1 MPNRPLLA
9 PRRAQRRR
17 ERKAHNDS
25 MGCAGSKA
33 EPESRYAAK
42 AAARPA
48 SREFCGPHSEMA
60 SAVAAGRVPGEVL
73 SCGEDRS
80 VALTD
85 WMDGKVLQRWQ
96 GHEKGVNCV
105 LHAPLLDGAFSG
117 SRDSTVRQWKVGQP
131 AAVQV
136 LKGHELTVSAI
147 ALDDTNAQ
155 LCSGSRDSA
164 VRLWD
169 VATGATVSRA
179 GVSRNVVTCMAWV
192 PGERLV
198 WQGSEDLRL
207 RLWDVRT
214 WQQPAAVL
222 EGYVYFPLAC
232 ACDGHYCLTGSNGFD
247 GVGCELRLWDRR
259 SLKEA
264 VHKMEGH
271 EQAVT
276 GVALLGGEAAGSRPR
291 AVSGSRDG
299 KLRLWEL
306 DHGGCV
312 GRGSLGD
319 GDGRGVTDVAAIS
332 SSSSTALDAG
342 QRGGAQ
348 ARRGASTPLLCTPPQ
363 HASLTLPT
371 APPLLWLHLSWLRL
385 LQAQLLVSSTGGA
398 LHAMRADDAGLEVVA
413 TAAPRED

>member
-1 MPNRPLLA
+1 
-9 PRRAQRRR
+9 
-17 ERKAHNDS
+17 

-33 EPESRYAAK
+33 DPEARYTAS
-42 AAARPA
+42 AAARPT
-48 SREFCGPHSEMA
+48 SREFAGPHSEMA

-73 SCGEDRS
+73 SGGEDRS

-85 WMDGKVLQRWQ
+85 WVDGKVLERWQ

-105 LHAPLLDGAFSG
+105 LHAPLLGGAFSG
-117 SRDSTVRQWKVGQP
+117 SRDATVRQWKVGQP
-131 AAVQV
+131 TAVQV

-147 ALDDTNAQ
+147 ALDDANAQ
-155 LCSGSRDSA
+155 LCSGSRDST

-179 GVSRNVVTCMAWV
+179 SVSRNIVTCMAWV

-247 GVGCELRLWDRR
+247 SVGCELRLWDRR
-259 SLKEA
+259 SLKQA
-264 VHKMEGH
+264 VHTMDGH

-276 GVALLGGEAAGSRPR
+276 GVALLGGGAAGSRPR

-299 KLRLWEL
+299 SLRLWDL
-306 DHGGCV
+306 DHGSCV

-319 GDGRGVTDVAAIS
+319 GDGSGVTDLAAIS
-332 SSSSTALDAG
+332 SSTSGSA
-342 QRGGAQ
+342 AQ
-348 ARRGASTPLLCTPPQ
+348 A
-363 HASLTLPT
+363 H
-371 APPLLWLHLSWLRL
+371 
-385 LQAQLLVSSTGGA
+385 LLVSSTGGA
-398 LHAMRADDAGLEVVA
+398 LHAMRADDSGLEVVA
-413 TAAPRED
+413 TATPREE

>member
-1 MPNRPLLA
+1 
-9 PRRAQRRR
+9 
-17 ERKAHNDS
+17 

-33 EPESRYAAK
+33 EPESRYTAS

-48 SREFCGPHSEMA
+48 SREFGGPHSEMA

-85 WMDGKVLQRWQ
+85 WMDGKVLQRWE

-117 SRDSTVRQWKVGQP
+117 SRDATVRQWKVGQP
-131 AAVQV
+131 KAVQV

-155 LCSGSRDSA
+155 LCSGSRDST

-179 GVSRNVVTCMAWV
+179 SVSRNIVTCMAWV

-214 WQQPAAVL
+214 WKQPAAVL

-232 ACDGHYCLTGSNGFD
+232 ACDGHFCLTGSNGFD

-264 VHKMEGH
+264 VHKMDGH

-276 GVALLGGEAAGSRPR
+276 GVALLGGGAAGSRPR

-299 KLRLWEL
+299 NLRLWDL
-306 DHGGCV
+306 DQGGCV

-319 GDGRGVTDVAAIS
+319 GDGRGVTDLAAIS
-332 SSSSTALDAG
+332 TSTSTSAAFEAG
-342 QRGGAQ
+342 QRGGAE
-348 ARRGASTPLLCTPPQ
+348 ARR
-363 HASLTLPT
+363 HASMALLIM
-371 APPLLWLHLSWLRL
+371 ALLIMALLIMALLLWLC
-385 LQAQLLVSSTGGA
+385 QL
-398 LHAMRADDAGLEVVA
+398 
-413 TAAPRED
+413 

>member
-1 MPNRPLLA
+1 
-9 PRRAQRRR
+9 
-17 ERKAHNDS
+17 

-48 SREFCGPHSEMA
+48 SREFGGPHSEMA

-117 SRDSTVRQWKVGQP
+117 SRDATVRQWKVGQP
-131 AAVQV
+131 TAVQV

-371 APPLLWLHLSWLRL
+371 APPLLWLHLSWLHL